1 MNIAVIPARGGSKR
15 IPGKNIRHFA
25 GVPMIVRSIR
35 AAISCGLFDRVI
47 VSTDAEAIADVAEAA
62 GAEVPFLRP
71 DELSDDHTPTA
82 PVLAHAMRHVLLE
95 GQAVEYACC
104 IYATAPFIRAEDLSN
119 GYRVIV
125 ENKVSSA
132 FSVTSFAFPIFRAL
146 RISEEGR
153 LGMFWPEHELTR
165 SQDLPEAYHDAGQFY
180 WVECRRFLETERLYG
195 ADAMPVVLPR
205 HLVQDI
211 DTMEDWR
218 RAELMFE
225 TLRLAG
231 EVKE

>member
-1 MNIAVIPARGGSKR
+1 MNVAVIPARGGSKR
-15 IPGKNIRHFA
+15 IPGKNIRPFA
-25 GVPMIVRSIR
+25 GMPMVVRSIR
-35 AAISCGLFDRVI
+35 AARSCGLFDRVI
-47 VSTDAEAIADVAEAA
+47 VSTDAQVIADVAEAA

-71 DELSDDHTPTA
+71 KELSGDHTPTA
-82 PVLAHAMRHVLLE
+82 PVLAHAIRHVLSE

-104 IYATAPFIRAEDLSN
+104 IYATAPFIRADDLKR
-119 GYRVIV
+119 GYRIIA

-146 RISEEGR
+146 RIGEDGR
-153 LGMFWPEHELTR
+153 LGMFWPEHELSR

-180 WVECRRFLETERLYG
+180 WVDCRRFLETERLYS

-205 HLVQDI
+205 YIVQDI

-218 RAELMFE
+218 RAEWMFE
-225 TLRLAG
+225 ALRLAR